1 MDTKFSL
8 ETVKIGVV
16 GLGYVGL
23 PLACALAK
31 KFKVSGFDIN
41 SKRVSELGKAVDRTE
56 EIRDLD
62 SLKNKNLFFTDKI
75 SDLSQCELLI
85 VAVPTPIDNFKKPD
99 LNPLISASQAI
110 GKIIKKNCIVVYEST
125 VYPGVTENICGKEIE
140 NTSGLKCGRDF
151 FLGYSPERVNP
162 GDHLHSIENVV
173 KVVSGQTASV
183 TDFLCEIYGAVI
195 PAGIHRS
202 PSMMVA
208 EAAKV
213 IENTQRDVN
222 IALINELA
230 QIFER
235 IGLDTQDV
243 LAAARTKWNFLDFR
257 PGLVGGH
264 CIGVDP
270 YYLTHMS
277 ESLGYHAD
285 VISTARAINDS
296 MAKFIAEKT
305 TKLCLKNRRGQR
317 DNQAISRGMKV
328 ALLGVTFK
336 ENVPDLRNT
345 KVVDLLK
352 QLHEFGFEVFCFDPM
367 ADPKDFM
374 DEYGEKLW
382 NWDDIPP
389 CDAIVFC
396 VKHKIL
402 IDEYPLG
409 KIAEKLNDTRV
420 LIDIKASLNRPAAEA
435 IGIHYWRP

>member
-1 MDTKFSL
+1 MDKNYSL
-8 ETVKIGVV
+8 KDLKIGVI

-31 KFKVSGFDIN
+31 KFKIFGFDIN
-41 SKRVSELGKAVDRTE
+41 SRRVTELSESIDRTE
-56 EIRDLD
+56 EIQDATLLRH
-62 SLKNKNLFFTDKI
+62 SNLSFTNQI
-75 SDLSQCELLI
+75 EDLSSCELLI

-99 LNPLISASQAI
+99 LTPLLEASKSV
-110 GKIIKKNCIVVYEST
+110 GKIIKKGCIVVFEST
-125 VYPGVTENICGKEIE
+125 VYPGVTENICGVEIE
-140 NTSGLKCGRDF
+140 KVSGLKCGLDF

-162 GDHLHSIENVV
+162 GDRLHSIEKVI
-173 KVVSGQTASV
+173 KVVAGQNNSV
-183 TDFLCEIYGAVI
+183 AHYLCEIYSSVI
-195 PAGIHRS
+195 SAGTHRA
-202 PSMMVA
+202 PSIMVA

-222 IALINELA
+222 IALINELS

-235 IGLDTQDV
+235 IGLDTHDV

-285 VISTARAINDS
+285 VISTARTINDS

-305 TKLCLKNRRGQR
+305 IKLCLKHRKSL
-317 DNQAISRGMKV
+317 ALKV
-328 ALLGVTFK
+328 LVLGVTFK

-352 QLHEFGFEVFCFDPM
+352 QLREFGFETFSFDPM
-367 ADPKDFM
+367 ADSDDFIS
-374 DEYGEKLW
+374 EYDEKLSS
-382 NWDDIPP
+382 WDEIPP
-389 CDAIVFC
+389 CDAVVYC
-396 VKHKIL
+396 VKHTQLVENFPLSKIL
-402 IDEYPLG
+402 G
-409 KIAEKLNDTRV
+409 KLNETKV
-420 LIDIKASLNRPAAEA
+420 IIDIKSSIDRSEA
-435 IGIHYWRP
+435 IAAGIHYWRP